1 MKVEILQNFS
11 GFPDGVE
18 KPEKWFVS
26 GAVVEVDPDFGKMIV
41 EKGLARLLPAKSSS
55 SKAEA
60 VNEDQ

>member
-18 KPEKWFVS
+18 KPEKSFVS
-26 GAVVEVDPDFGKMIV
+26 GETVEVGNDFGKMIV

-60 VNEDQ
+60 ANEAE